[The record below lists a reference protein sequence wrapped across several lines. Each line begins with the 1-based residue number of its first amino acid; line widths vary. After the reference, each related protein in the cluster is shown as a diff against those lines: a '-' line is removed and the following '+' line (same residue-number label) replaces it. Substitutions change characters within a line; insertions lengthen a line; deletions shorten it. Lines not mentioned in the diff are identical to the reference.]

1 MTSGKIQAKD
11 IPDKALI
18 DLIDRLWN
26 APRAYLDA
34 AGELVVFY
42 PTAASIFDICK
53 QWDAIPV
60 KVIQTKLKSLKKR
73 NLIDGCVCGCRG
85 DFTVVHE
92 TDLPL
97 YRIYD
102 ADRDMAEYIRTS
114 RMYRDPKTI
123 PNRHV

>member
-1 MTSGKIQAKD
+1 MTTGKIQAKD
-11 IPDKALI
+11 IPDQALI

-26 APRAYLDA
+26 APRAYVEPSGKLT
-34 AGELVVFY
+34 VFY

-53 QWDAIPV
+53 QWDAIPA

-73 NLIDGCVCGCRG
+73 HLIDGCCCGCRG

-97 YRIYD
+97 YRIID
-102 ADRDMAEYIRTS
+102 VERGIDEYSRTP
-114 RMYRDPKTI
+114 RLYRDPKTI